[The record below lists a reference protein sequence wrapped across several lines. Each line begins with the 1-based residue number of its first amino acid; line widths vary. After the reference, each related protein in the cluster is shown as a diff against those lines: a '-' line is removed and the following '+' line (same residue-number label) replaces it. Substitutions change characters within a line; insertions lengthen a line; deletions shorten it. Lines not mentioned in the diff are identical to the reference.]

1 MLKRTFRGIDP
12 QSFMVENIL
21 IWPND
26 DVVMQTGIETGI
38 YGELPGRGIGTAV
51 EVRILHLNS
60 GQYWRPEGT
69 FGEEMTHKGVVVA
82 DDGHWRLL
90 MTPPASGAYRIEVL
104 ETNSEESLPVAST
117 EFSVVGED
125 LTNAFAS
132 TDVTNA
138 DQINASGE
146 RSDSATTEAASEE
159 AKAENLSSSEAATRP
174 FWEDRRGIGF
184 SVDSQGQ
191 WLNQERLESALLEV
205 SALGFNTIRTWGTNT
220 YTGRILEAID
230 QMDLDLKV
238 QPGIYITNESDA
250 AQLIDQALEIA
261 QPYEQYI
268 LGFSLGNEQLADWN
282 PSAIRVADVREQ
294 IQMFRE
300 RSDLSITYNFA
311 GETLRPYSSF
321 WNQEG
326 DKLLQE
332 LDYIN
337 VHSYAGF
344 FENRSNAE
352 WTPQDQIEVLKAD
365 ESLFRSILDSFDL
378 VDTPLILGETGWQS
392 SGYADQVT
400 NATNMKKY
408 FREVNDYIAS
418 DTAIFD
424 GMFYFNISDESWKGP
439 DDHWGL
445 FTEGNE
451 SGLGSAKFDKSYM
464 SSFTSSVQTKEI
476 SNRRLI
482 ADSGSARLWV
492 EDDTGQAFVQKGNDE
507 PLVIRRND
515 NYWDG
520 DIPLV
525 REEAEL
531 VGAAVD
537 AMGRIRVLDRG
548 PWGDFNWILDDS
560 GRFTGE
566 QGPAETTTESN
577 ELLFQ
582 LDLNQDRFI
591 GTAEDA
597 NSVEQPAGEEAD
609 DSNGTSNRRLIAD
622 SGSARLWVDDGTG
635 QAFVQKGNDE
645 PLVIRR
651 NDNYWDGDIPL
662 VREEAELVGAAV
674 DAMGRIRVLDRGPW
688 GDFNW
693 ILDDSG
699 RFTGEQGPA
708 ETTTESNELL
718 FQLDLNQDR
727 IIGIVEDGI
736 SVGLPAD
743 EDADAF
749 ELTGFSQ
756 GEFVSNIAFSHRATA
771 DPIVSPGN
779 AKFMHSHDFFANT
792 STDENSTVSS
802 LLRAGSTAAQPT
814 NNLSTYW
821 TPSLIN
827 EGTDGLGGDWSYV
840 TPKDSSIAYYSV
852 LQPNDPNLLVNMPTG
867 LKMIT
872 GSAKPNQ
879 RQSRAEVFWNYI
891 GESVSYD
898 HIPLGDE
905 WRDLPLQAVIIFP
918 DHWNGNQLDSNDHKS
933 HLNYGSGSDAHPLL
947 IPQLQLQI
955 HYGRIDNN
963 LHLVSS
969 DYMNLPESGS
979 ELDRRLLQA
988 SDGDLSFRNGGVGF
1002 APGWS
1007 LHADHIHLPWEETA
1021 PNGEQVD
1028 GFARREEDALRLPL
1042 FAGTDGNSVRPIP
1055 TDISQPYSSDL
1066 AVLPILGTPG
1076 EDLLIGSETSDRLEA
1091 LEGDDFLIGGA
1102 GSDQLI
1108 GGDGADHFILEM
1120 ISDSTWDNPDKIIG
1134 FSTDDRLDLSSLN
1147 LGTGAIQ
1154 LEQLGPGSWMLF
1166 ASETDLAVEIRT
1178 RQIGF
1183 EQILLN

>member
-1 MLKRTFRGIDP
+1 
-12 QSFMVENIL
+12 MVLSGVHPHPSMIENIL
-21 IWPND
+21 IWPDD
-26 DVVMQTGIETGI
+26 DVVMSTGIETGI

-51 EVRILHLNS
+51 EVRILHLDS

-90 MTPPASGAYRIEVL
+90 MTPPVSGAYRLEVL
-104 ETNSEESLPVAST
+104 ETTSEGSLPLDST

-125 LTNAFAS
+125 LTNAFVSAAAA
-132 TDVTNA
+132 NA
-138 DQINASGE
+138 DQINADGVN
-146 RSDSATTEAASEE
+146 SDSPTTNASSEE
-159 AKAENLSSSEAATRP
+159 PTSDNFSSAEAATRP
-174 FWEDRRGIGF
+174 FWEGRRGIGF

-205 SALGFNTIRTWGTNT
+205 SALGFDTIRTWDTNA

-238 QPGIYITNESDA
+238 QAGIYITNESDA
-250 AQLIDQALEIA
+250 AQLIDRALEVI
-261 QPYEQYI
+261 QPYEQHI

-282 PSAIRVADVREQ
+282 PSALRVSDVREQ
-294 IQMFRE
+294 VQMFRE

-321 WNQEG
+321 WNQQG
-326 DKLLQE
+326 DELLQE

-344 FENRSNAE
+344 FDNRSNPE
-352 WTPQDQIEVLKAD
+352 WTPQDQMEVLKAD
-365 ESLFRSILDSFDL
+365 ESLFQSVLNSLDLF
-378 VDTPLILGETGWQS
+378 DTPLILGETGWQS
-392 SGYADQVT
+392 GGYADQVT
-400 NATNMKKY
+400 NAANMKTY
-408 FREVNDYIAS
+408 FQAVSHYIES
-418 DTAIFD
+418 DMAIFD
-424 GMFYFNISDESWKGP
+424 SMFYFNFSDESWKGP
-439 DDHWGL
+439 DDFWGL
-445 FTEGNE
+445 FSEGNE
-451 SGLGSAKFDKSYM
+451 SGLGAAKFDG
-464 SSFTSSVQTKEI
+464 SFNSKLTPTIQTEEI

-482 ADSGSARLWV
+482 ADSGSASLWV
-492 EDDTGQAFVQKGNDE
+492 DDATGQAFVQKGSDE

-560 GRFTGE
+560 GRFAGE
-566 QGPAETTTESN
+566 QGPADTTN
-577 ELLFQ
+577 
-582 LDLNQDRFI
+582 
-591 GTAEDA
+591 
-597 NSVEQPAGEEAD
+597 
-609 DSNGTSNRRLIAD
+609 
-622 SGSARLWVDDGTG
+622 
-635 QAFVQKGNDE
+635 
-645 PLVIRR
+645 
-651 NDNYWDGDIPL
+651 
-662 VREEAELVGAAV
+662 
-674 DAMGRIRVLDRGPW
+674 
-688 GDFNW
+688 
-693 ILDDSG
+693 
-699 RFTGEQGPA
+699 
-708 ETTTESNELL
+708 ESNELL

-727 IIGIVEDGI
+727 IIGTAEEGNGVEQ
-736 SVGLPAD
+736 PAG
-743 EDADAF
+743 EEADAF

-779 AKFMHSHDFFANT
+779 AKFMHAHDFFANS

-802 LLRAGSTAAQPT
+802 LLTAGSTAAQPT
-814 NNLSTYW
+814 NNFSTYW

-827 EGTDGLGGDWSYV
+827 EGTDGLGGEWSYV
-840 TPKDSSIAYYSV
+840 TPEASSIAYYSV

-872 GSAKPNQ
+872 GSARPDQ

-891 GESVSYD
+891 GESASYD

-905 WRDLPLQAVIIFP
+905 WRDLPLQAVVIFQ
-918 DHWNGNQLDSNDHKS
+918 DHWNGNQLDSRDHKS
-933 HLNYGSGSDAHPLL
+933 HLTYGAGSDAHPLL

-969 DYMNLPESGS
+969 DYMNLPEAGT
-979 ELDRRLLQA
+979 ELERRLLQA
-988 SDGDLSFRNGGVGF
+988 NDDDLSFRNGDDGF

-1021 PNGEQVD
+1021 PNGQQVD

-1042 FAGTDGNSVRPIP
+1042 FAGTDGDAVRPIP
-1055 TDISQPYSSDL
+1055 TGISQSYSSDL
-1066 AVLPILGTPG
+1066 AILPTLGTPG
-1076 EDLLIGSETSDRLEA
+1076 EDRLIGSETSDRLEA
-1091 LEGDDFLIGGA
+1091 LEGDDILIGGP
-1102 GSDQLI
+1102 GSDRLI
-1108 GGDGADHFILEM
+1108 GGDGADHFILER
-1120 ISDSTWDNPDKIIG
+1120 ISDSTWANPDEIIG
-1134 FSTDDRLDLSSLN
+1134 FSADDRLDLSSLS
-1147 LGTGAIQ
+1147 LGTDSIQ
-1154 LEQLGPGSWMLF
+1154 LEQLNPSSWMLF
-1166 ASETDLAVEIRT
+1166 ATGTDLAVEIRT
-1178 RQIGF
+1178 GQIGF
-1183 EQILLN
+1183 EQILLT

>member
-582 LDLNQDRFI
+582 LDLNQDR
-591 GTAEDA
+591 
-597 NSVEQPAGEEAD
+597 
-609 DSNGTSNRRLIAD
+609 
-622 SGSARLWVDDGTG
+622 
-635 QAFVQKGNDE
+635 
-645 PLVIRR
+645 
-651 NDNYWDGDIPL
+651 
-662 VREEAELVGAAV
+662 
-674 DAMGRIRVLDRGPW
+674 
-688 GDFNW
+688 
-693 ILDDSG
+693 
-699 RFTGEQGPA
+699 
-708 ETTTESNELL
+708 
-718 FQLDLNQDR
+718 

>member
-582 LDLNQDRFI
+582 LDLNQDR
-591 GTAEDA
+591 
-597 NSVEQPAGEEAD
+597 
-609 DSNGTSNRRLIAD
+609 
-622 SGSARLWVDDGTG
+622 
-635 QAFVQKGNDE
+635 
-645 PLVIRR
+645 
-651 NDNYWDGDIPL
+651 
-662 VREEAELVGAAV
+662 
-674 DAMGRIRVLDRGPW
+674 
-688 GDFNW
+688 
-693 ILDDSG
+693 
-699 RFTGEQGPA
+699 
-708 ETTTESNELL
+708 
-718 FQLDLNQDR
+718 

-1055 TDISQPYSSDL
+1055 TGISQPYSSDL

>member
-1 MLKRTFRGIDP
+1 MLREIFRGIHP
-12 QSFMVENIL
+12 HSFMIENIL

-26 DVVMQTGIETGI
+26 DVIMKTGIETGI
-38 YGELPGRGIGTAV
+38 YGERPGRGIGTAV
-51 EVRILHLNS
+51 EVRILHLDS
-60 GQYWRPEGT
+60 GQYLRPEGT

-104 ETNSEESLPVAST
+104 ETTSEGSLTLAST

-132 TDVTNA
+132 AGSTNT
-138 DQINASGE
+138 DQINADGGS
-146 RSDSATTEAASEE
+146 SDSATTYAASEE
-159 AKAENLSSSEAATRP
+159 ATTENFSSAEASTRP
-174 FWEDRRGIGF
+174 FWEGRRGIGF

-205 SALGFNTIRTWGTNT
+205 SALGFDTIRTWGTNT
-220 YTGRILEAID
+220 YTGRVLEAID

-238 QPGIYITNESDA
+238 QAGIYITNESDA
-250 AQLIDQALEIA
+250 AQLIDQALELV
-261 QPYEQYI
+261 QPYEQSI

-282 PSAIRVADVREQ
+282 PSALQVSDVREQ
-294 IQMFRE
+294 VQMFRE

-311 GETLRPYSSF
+311 GETLRPNSSF
-321 WNQEG
+321 WNQDG

-344 FENRSNAE
+344 FDNRSNPE
-352 WTPQDQIEVLKAD
+352 WTPQDQVEVLKAD
-365 ESLFRSILDSFDL
+365 ESLFRSVLDSLDL
-378 VDTPLILGETGWQS
+378 FDTPLILGETGWQS
-392 SGYADQVT
+392 RGYADQVT
-400 NATNMKKY
+400 NAANMKTY
-408 FREVNDYIAS
+408 FQEVNDYIQS

-424 GMFYFNISDESWKGP
+424 SMFYFNFSDESWKGA
-439 DDHWGL
+439 DDGWGL
-445 FTEGNE
+445 FNEGND
-451 SGLGSAKFDKSYM
+451 SGLGSTKFDRSYI
-464 SSFTSSVQTKEI
+464 SNVTPTVQTEEI

-492 EDDTGQAFVQKGNDE
+492 DDATGQAFVQKGSDA
-507 PLVIRRND
+507 PLAIRRND
-515 NYWDG
+515 NYWVG

-525 REEAEL
+525 RDEAEL

-566 QGPAETTTESN
+566 QGPADTTNESN
-577 ELLFQ
+577 ERLFQ
-582 LDLNQDRFI
+582 LDLNQDSII
-591 GTAEDA
+591 GTAEDQ
-597 NSVEQPAGEEAD
+597 NSVEQPAGE
-609 DSNGTSNRRLIAD
+609 
-622 SGSARLWVDDGTG
+622 DG
-635 QAFVQKGNDE
+635 
-645 PLVIRR
+645 
-651 NDNYWDGDIPL
+651 
-662 VREEAELVGAAV
+662 
-674 DAMGRIRVLDRGPW
+674 
-688 GDFNW
+688 
-693 ILDDSG
+693 
-699 RFTGEQGPA
+699 
-708 ETTTESNELL
+708 
-718 FQLDLNQDR
+718 
-727 IIGIVEDGI
+727 
-736 SVGLPAD
+736 
-743 EDADAF
+743 DAF

-779 AKFMHSHDFFANT
+779 AEFMHSHDFFANT

-802 LLRAGSTAAQPT
+802 LLGAGSTAAQPT
-814 NNLSTYW
+814 NNFSTYW

-827 EGTDGLGGDWSYV
+827 EGSDGLGGDWSYV
-840 TPKDSSIAYYSV
+840 TPKASSIAYYSV

-872 GSAKPNQ
+872 GSAKPDQ

-891 GESVSYD
+891 GESASYD

-918 DHWNGNQLDSNDHKS
+918 DHWNGSQLDSSDHKS
-933 HLNYGSGSDAHPLL
+933 HLTYGSGSDAHPLL

-969 DYMNLPESGS
+969 DYMNLPEAGS

-988 SDGDLSFRNGGVGF
+988 GDGDLSFRNGEEGF

-1042 FAGTDGNSVRPIP
+1042 FAGTDGDAVRPIP
-1055 TDISQPYSSDL
+1055 TGISQPYSSDR

-1076 EDLLIGSETSDRLEA
+1076 ENQLIGSETSDRLEA
-1091 LEGDDFLIGGA
+1091 LEGDDVLIGGP
-1102 GSDQLI
+1102 GSDRLI
-1108 GGDGADHFILEM
+1108 GGDGADHFIVEE
-1120 ISDSTWDNPDKIIG
+1120 ISDSTLDNPDEIIG
-1134 FSTDDRLDLSSLN
+1134 FSADDRLDLSSLN
-1147 LGTGAIQ
+1147 LGTESIQ
-1154 LEQLGPGSWMLF
+1154 LEQRNPSSWMLF
-1166 ASETDLAVEIRT
+1166 ATGTDLAVEIRT
-1178 RQIGF
+1178 GQIGL
-1183 EQILLN
+1183 EQILLT